1 MTIGFHKV
9 SGPDFTLHPAPNWL
23 PQQDS
28 SFCLD
33 PAPTQLQPG
42 AALNP
47 KGIAA
52 TPSRFGRRLQ
62 LHLGAGFVSQTPTI
76 VYVLTRPQALPPSG
90 AALA

>member
-23 PQQDS
+23 PQQDA

-52 TPSRFGRRLQ
+52 TPSRFGRDFNSILAPALFR
-62 LHLGAGFVSQTPTI
+62 
-76 VYVLTRPQALPPSG
+76 RPQP
-90 AALA
+90 